1 MKNRCLLVAGAAL
14 TATLTLSAMTAL
26 VSAEDGVATPTNPSF
41 APDTG
46 QINRGISQQLS
57 PQPNDVSNMPTPEEA
72 RAALMTP
79 VSKQP
84 STGDA
89 LPTTTTGTGTQE
101 KREATNTGATG
112 KLNEL
117 PPSGP
122 IGSFGQTIP
131 AKFSK
136 RNDILDHVPTMAI
149 PLPLTDEQLKQ
160 IYDAVM
166 AENSPPSAGA
176 DALKPTSELSPDQ
189 ALNGMHPLPASVR
202 GIDGVTRLYYVKA
215 QGKVLLVEPAVRT
228 VVAQITSQK

>member
-1 MKNRCLLVAGAAL
+1 
-14 TATLTLSAMTAL
+14 
-26 VSAEDGVATPTNPSF
+26 
-41 APDTG
+41 
-46 QINRGISQQLS
+46 
-57 PQPNDVSNMPTPEEA
+57 MPTPEEA

-89 LPTTTTGTGTQE
+89 LTTTTGTGTQE
-101 KREATNTGATG
+101 KREATNTDAAG
-112 KLNEL
+112 KINEL

-136 RNDILDHVPTMAI
+136 RNDILDHVPIMAI

-166 AENSPPSAGA
+166 AENSPPPAGA
-176 DALKPTSELSPDQ
+176 EALKPTSELSTDQ
-189 ALNGMHPLPASVR
+189 TLNGMHPLPASVR

-215 QGKVLLVEPAVRT
+215 QGKVLLVEPTVRT
-228 VVAQITSQK
+228 VVGQITSQK

>member
-1 MKNRCLLVAGAAL
+1 MKNRCLLLAGAAL
-14 TATLTLSAMTAL
+14 TATLALSSMTAL
-26 VSAEDGVATPTNPSF
+26 VCAEDGVTTPTNPNV
-41 APDTG
+41 APNTG
-46 QINRGISQQLS
+46 QINRGTTQQPSSQS
-57 PQPNDVSNMPTPEEA
+57 SDVRNIPTPEEA

-89 LPTTTTGTGTQE
+89 LPATTGIGTQE
-101 KREATNTGATG
+101 KQETTNTDAAG
-112 KLNEL
+112 KIGEV

-136 RNDILDHVPTMAI
+136 RNDILDRVPIMAT
-149 PLPLTDEQLKQ
+149 PLRLTDEQLKQ

-166 AENSPPSAGA
+166 AEGSQSPAGA
-176 DALKPTSELSPDQ
+176 EALKPTSELSPDQ

-202 GIDGVTRLYYVKA
+202 GIDGATRFYYVKA

-228 VVAQITSQK
+228 VVTEITSQK

>member
-14 TATLTLSAMTAL
+14 TATLALSSMTAL
-26 VSAEDGVATPTNPSF
+26 VSAEDGVTTPTNPSF
-41 APDTG
+41 APNTG
-46 QINRGISQQLS
+46 QINRGIAQLS
-57 PQPNDVSNMPTPEEA
+57 SQSSDVPNMPTPEEA
-72 RAALMTP
+72 RAALMPP
-79 VSKQP
+79 VSKQL

-89 LPTTTTGTGTQE
+89 LTTTTGTGTQE
-101 KREATNTGATG
+101 KREATNTDAAG
-112 KLNEL
+112 KINEL

-136 RNDILDHVPTMAI
+136 RNDILDHVPIMAI

-166 AENSPPSAGA
+166 AENSQSPAGA
-176 DALKPTSELSPDQ
+176 DALKPTSELSTDQ

-215 QGKVLLVEPAVRT
+215 QGKVLLVEPTVRT
-228 VVAQITSQK
+228 VVGQITSQK

>member
-1 MKNRCLLVAGAAL
+1 MEASMKNRCLLVAGAAV
-14 TATLTLSAMTAL
+14 TAILALSSMTAL
-26 VSAEDGVATPTNPSF
+26 VSAEDGVTTPTNPGF
-41 APDTG
+41 APNTG
-46 QINRGISQQLS
+46 QINRGIAQQLS
-57 PQPNDVSNMPTPEEA
+57 PQPSDVSNMPTPEEA

-89 LPTTTTGTGTQE
+89 LPTTTTGTGTHE
-101 KREATNTGATG
+101 NREATNTGATG

-149 PLPLTDEQLKQ
+149 PLPLSDQQRKQ

-166 AENSPPSAGA
+166 ADKAQPVTDA
-176 DALKPTSELSPDQ
+176 DALK
-189 ALNGMHPLPASVR
+189 
-202 GIDGVTRLYYVKA
+202 
-215 QGKVLLVEPAVRT
+215 
-228 VVAQITSQK
+228 

>member
-1 MKNRCLLVAGAAL
+1 MKNGYLLVAGAAL
-14 TATLTLSAMTAL
+14 TATLALSSMTAL
-26 VSAEDGVATPTNPSF
+26 VSAEDGITAPTNPSS
-41 APDTG
+41 APNSG
-46 QINRGISQQLS
+46 QINRGIVQQFSSQS
-57 PQPNDVSNMPTPEEA
+57 SDAPNIPTPEEA
-72 RAALMTP
+72 RAALLTP

-89 LPTTTTGTGTQE
+89 LPTTTGTGTQE
-101 KREATNTGATG
+101 RREATNTGAAG
-112 KLNEL
+112 EINEL

-136 RNDILDHVPTMAI
+136 RNDILDRVPIMAI

-166 AENSPPSAGA
+166 AENSQPTAGA
-176 DALKPTSELSPDQ
+176 EALKPTSELSPDQ